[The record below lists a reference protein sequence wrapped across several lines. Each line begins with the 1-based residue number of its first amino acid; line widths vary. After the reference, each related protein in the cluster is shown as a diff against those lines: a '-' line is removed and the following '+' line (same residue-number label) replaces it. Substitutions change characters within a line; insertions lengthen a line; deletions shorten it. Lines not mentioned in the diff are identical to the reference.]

1 MPKKAIIFHGTGS
14 SPQDF
19 WLPWL
24 AAELEKNGI
33 KVWAP
38 DLPQKDVPDLSVWMP
53 WVLERAKFDSETIII
68 GHSAGAPL
76 ILSLLQKISVP
87 VEKAILVAGFITPI
101 PNMPSDHPM
110 LLQSPDWEKMR
121 RQCRDFVFIHSDN
134 DPWSCNAVQGE
145 AMRRKLDGTLITMT
159 GHGHFGSNIFKE
171 PYPAF
176 PMLRDVCLSDTIKPQ
191 IGEKL

>member
-76 ILSLLQKISVP
+76 ILSLLQKISVT
-87 VEKAILVAGFITPI
+87 VEKAVLVAGFITPI
-101 PNMPSDHPM
+101 P
-110 LLQSPDWEKMR
+110 
-121 RQCRDFVFIHSDN
+121 DFVFIHSDN